1 MTPAELWTIVSV
13 VGAIFA
19 SIGVWSGIADMRVLS
34 SGEPAL
40 RTLAFGYLRSQT
52 IRLLIQLAWI
62 IAGVVSILGI
72 VSPYITPIFVVT
84 NILVVTNALLA
95 VNAAL
100 DLRTRRQ
107 LEGVVLM
114 TRDARMDRLESKIR
128 EGTEAATAAALEAK
142 HAVLD
147 AAVKVQ
153 EGADAAKAAYV
164 AANEVN
170 AKISAQGDRIT
181 VHDDRMELTDTHQD
195 VQDGLIAGKEDRA
208 S

>member
-1 MTPAELWTIVSV
+1 MTAAELWTIASV

-19 SIGVWSGIADMRVLS
+19 FLGVWSGIADMRILS
-34 SGEPAL
+34 GGETAL
-40 RTLAFGYLRSQT
+40 RTVAYGYLRSQA
-52 IRLLIQLAWI
+52 IRFAIQMAWI
-62 IAGVVSILGI
+62 IVGVISILGI
-72 VSPYITPIFVVT
+72 VSPYITTVLAVT
-84 NILVVTNALLA
+84 NILIITNALLA
-95 VNAAL
+95 ANAWL

-107 LEGVVLM
+107 LEGAILP
-114 TRDARMDRLESKIR
+114 DDRMDRLESKIR

-153 EGADAAKAAYV
+153 EGADAAKAAYL